1 MLGAVGGSQS
11 SGKGAHVSNL
21 NLEFGG
27 RALDRTEKGTLVFR
41 GHNLDGRVRFLKQ
54 N

>member
-1 MLGAVGGSQS
+1 MLGAGGGQS

-27 RALDRTEKGTLVFR
+27 RASDRTEKGTLVFG
-41 GHNLDGRVRFLKQ
+41 GHSLDGRVRFLKQ